1 MSLLRT
7 GSLRMTPRAWS
18 AARPD
23 ATNGRCASPATVTLF
38 FSYVPVAGSSSAGD
52 GYASAARSS
61 QTLYVPNCRP
71 PATRVAA
78 PQQRTQ
84 RSAHCAIKNGA
95 TRIDHNRLYS
105 SRKEKFALVMGS
117 ASPPKPGLKQA
128 ACLVCRRGKIKCEY
142 LPDQGRCRRCLQLD
156 SECVRPDYHAGRQ
169 RGIKNKR
176 VGIDKAIYQVQQAA
190 RRAGQGGNGSKAD
203 AAVLARLR
211 EILCEVES
219 GANGISP
226 SNDSHQSAGVDDS
239 MSEGD
244 DEDGENPDVH
254 GEDEDDDVSGTAA
267 GGSHHDGSMSASA
280 GARDVEIDQGTG
292 YQRPPGES
300 LAVDDAENPLQL
312 LARASYF
319 TPSAEERGKRLPQK
333 SRQDATAASDNS
345 ASEHAKLNNFFS
357 ITRSDLDIGDDI
369 DPISLGLVEEDEAE
383 IFHEKLAHTRWGLD
397 PDLYTVSFTRTRSAF
412 LTTTLM
418 ACAALFVPTAG
429 SLSKRLSNHVKTLAQ
444 HVITRRHRSVE
455 IVLAFV
461 VNIPWIFPGQR
472 STDDET
478 CWYISMAAT
487 IAIDLLMHK
496 TLVSKRVLDT
506 GIGLTLARGECLDT
520 STALEIDGYEGVE
533 PWSERGMIL
542 LRSRERCW
550 ISLYVVERGMGLA
563 RGRPFMVPVTRLI
576 KDCDDWHKSTIAAS
590 QDGHAV
596 SMAVMRRDLDVL
608 FNNVRSLCDGSQNAS
623 SDGSLIARSIQD
635 AIERFF
641 AQWHSKW
648 DLSIGVGPDR
658 RLPPYVEILVSH
670 TRLSTYGGVIN
681 HPTAPIEVRRF
692 FRTAGLS
699 SALNVMRA
707 AIQGESLLQSMPNN
721 TTIMICF
728 AACFALT
735 LSAYTTD
742 SSALA
747 PSIRKLIV
755 EAAGV
760 LERLGTITKH
770 RNGLSVLYGKYLRQ
784 IVRKALT
791 TRKAAGNDF
800 ADSAMAARSND
811 SLYAMNPAAT
821 TTTTTTTAMTTA
833 PALMPP
839 VAMPSQQQPELMHSQ
854 QLQQHQHAHPRQQ
867 QPPQTQMA
875 GQQIL
880 WPETLQFSAMSGDQ
894 ITHVLNQPGNGF
906 EPSFGGLSWQDMN
919 NFDWLPFP
927 EFGM

>member
-1 MSLLRT
+1 
-7 GSLRMTPRAWS
+7 
-18 AARPD
+18 
-23 ATNGRCASPATVTLF
+23 
-38 FSYVPVAGSSSAGD
+38 
-52 GYASAARSS
+52 
-61 QTLYVPNCRP
+61 
-71 PATRVAA
+71 
-78 PQQRTQ
+78 
-84 RSAHCAIKNGA
+84 
-95 TRIDHNRLYS
+95 
-105 SRKEKFALVMGS
+105 MGS
-117 ASPPKPGLKQA
+117 ASSPKSGLKQA

-142 LPDQGRCRRCLQLD
+142 LADQGRCRRCLQLD

-176 VGIDKAIYQVQQAA
+176 VGIDKAIYQVHQAA
-190 RRAGQGGNGSKAD
+190 RRAGKGGRGSSKAD
-203 AAVLARLR
+203 EAVLARLR
-211 EILCEVES
+211 DILHEVD
-219 GANGISP
+219 GGTGISP
-226 SNDSHQSAGVDDS
+226 SNESHHTGGGDES

-244 DEDGENPDVH
+244 DEDGENGDVH
-254 GEDEDDDVSGTAA
+254 GGEDDDAMSGTAA
-267 GGSHHDGSMSASA
+267 GASSGHGGSMSASA
-280 GARDVEIDQGTG
+280 SARDAEPDPGSG

-319 TPSAEERGKRLPQK
+319 TPSADERGKRAPQK
-333 SRQDATAASDNS
+333 SRQDAAAASDNS
-345 ASEHAKLNNFFS
+345 ASEHAKLNDFFS
-357 ITRSDLDIGDDI
+357 ITRSDLDVGDDI

-383 IFHEKLAHTRWGLD
+383 MLFTYRRHSFHDKLAHTRWGLD

-418 ACAALFVPTAG
+418 ACAALFVPSAG
-429 SLSKRLSNHVKTLAQ
+429 SLSKRLSNHSRTLAQ
-444 HVITRRHRSVE
+444 RVITRRHRSVE

-487 IAIDLLMHK
+487 VAIDLLMHK
-496 TLVSKRVLDT
+496 TLISRRVLDS
-506 GIGLTLARGECLDT
+506 GAGLALARGECLDT
-520 STALEIDGYEGVE
+520 TTALEIDGYEGIE
-533 PWSERGMIL
+533 PWSERGRIL

-576 KDCDDWHKSTIAAS
+576 KDCDDWHKSDIAAS

-608 FNNVRSLCDGSQNAS
+608 FNNVRSLCDGSQTAS

-681 HPTAPIEVRRF
+681 TPTAPIEVRRF

-707 AIQGESLLQSMPNN
+707 AIQGESLLMSMPNN

-747 PSIRKLIV
+747 PSIRKLVV

-784 IVRKALT
+784 IVRKAVS
-791 TRKAAGNDF
+791 TRKAAG
-800 ADSAMAARSND
+800 AERAGQAALANGD
-811 SLYAMNPAAT
+811 APLYPMNPA
-821 TTTTTTTAMTTA
+821 TTTAAAAAA
-833 PALMPP
+833 PTLMPP
-839 VAMPSQQQPELMHSQ
+839 VSMAAQQQQQQQPEIMHP
-854 QLQQHQHAHPRQQ
+854 QLQHQHAHPQQ
-867 QPPQTQMA
+867 APPQMA
-875 GQQIL
+875 GQPML

>member
-1 MSLLRT
+1 
-7 GSLRMTPRAWS
+7 
-18 AARPD
+18 
-23 ATNGRCASPATVTLF
+23 
-38 FSYVPVAGSSSAGD
+38 
-52 GYASAARSS
+52 
-61 QTLYVPNCRP
+61 
-71 PATRVAA
+71 
-78 PQQRTQ
+78 
-84 RSAHCAIKNGA
+84 
-95 TRIDHNRLYS
+95 
-105 SRKEKFALVMGS
+105 MGS
-117 ASPPKPGLKQA
+117 ASPPKTGLKQA

-142 LPDQGRCRRCLQLD
+142 LADQGRCRRCLQLD
-156 SECVRPDYHAGRQ
+156 KECVRPDYHAGRQ

-190 RRAGQGGNGSKAD
+190 RRAGKGGRGSKAD
-203 AAVLARLR
+203 ETILARLR
-211 EILCEVES
+211 DILHEVD
-219 GANGISP
+219 GGNGVSP
-226 SNDSHQSAGVDDS
+226 SNESHNTGGGDDS

-244 DEDGENPDVH
+244 DDDDDDDGDAL
-254 GEDEDDDVSGTAA
+254 GEDDDDAVNS
-267 GGSHHDGSMSASA
+267 SRQNGSMSASA
-280 GARDVEIDQGTG
+280 SAREVEPDPGAR

-319 TPSAEERGKRLPQK
+319 TPSAEERGKRSPQK
-333 SRQDATAASDNS
+333 TRQDAAAASD
-345 ASEHAKLNNFFS
+345 AEHAKLNDFFS
-357 ITRSDLDIGDDI
+357 ITRSDLDVGDEI

-383 IFHEKLAHTRWGLD
+383 MLFTYFHEKLAHTRWGLD

-429 SLSKRLSNHVKTLAQ
+429 SLSKRLSNHVKMLAQ
-444 HVITRRHRSVE
+444 RVITRRHRSVE

-496 TLVSKRVLDT
+496 TLVSKKVLDS

-520 STALEIDGYEGVE
+520 DTALEIDGYEGIE

-576 KDCDDWHKSTIAAS
+576 KDCDDWPKSTIAAS

-596 SMAVMRRDLDVL
+596 SMAVMRRDL
-608 FNNVRSLCDGSQNAS
+608 NAS
-623 SDGSLIARSIQD
+623 SDGSAIARSIQD
-635 AIERFF
+635 AIEHFF
-641 AQWHSKW
+641 EQWHSKW

-784 IVRKALT
+784 IVRKAVT
-791 TRKAAGNDF
+791 TRKASGRDLAG
-800 ADSAMAARSND
+800 SVAAANNS
-811 SLYAMNPAAT
+811 SSGTPMYAT
-821 TTTTTTTAMTTA
+821 TSAAATTA
-833 PALMPP
+833 PAVMAP
-839 VAMPSQQQPELMHSQ
+839 VAMPAQQRQPDLMHT
-854 QLQQHQHAHPRQQ
+854 QLPPPPQQQHQHAHPQQ
-867 QPPQTQMA
+867 QQMA
-875 GQQIL
+875 GQAML

>member
-1 MSLLRT
+1 
-7 GSLRMTPRAWS
+7 
-18 AARPD
+18 
-23 ATNGRCASPATVTLF
+23 
-38 FSYVPVAGSSSAGD
+38 
-52 GYASAARSS
+52 
-61 QTLYVPNCRP
+61 
-71 PATRVAA
+71 
-78 PQQRTQ
+78 
-84 RSAHCAIKNGA
+84 
-95 TRIDHNRLYS
+95 
-105 SRKEKFALVMGS
+105 MGS
-117 ASPPKPGLKQA
+117 ASPPKSGLKQA

-142 LPDQGRCRRCLQLD
+142 LPDQGRCRRCLQID

-190 RRAGQGGNGSKAD
+190 RRAGKTGHGSKAD
-203 AAVLARLR
+203 ETVLARLR
-211 EILCEVES
+211 GILHEAEGGGGGGGGGGS
-219 GANGISP
+219 SSGISP
-226 SNDSHQSAGVDDS
+226 SNESRNTGAGDDS
-239 MSEGD
+239 MSDGEDDDGE
-244 DEDGENPDVH
+244 DEDGEEGDIH
-254 GEDEDDDVSGTAA
+254 GHDNEDAVSGVAA
-267 GGSHHDGSMSASA
+267 AASGHHGSSMSASNS
-280 GARDVEIDQGTG
+280 ARDVEPDRGSG
-292 YQRPPGES
+292 YHRPHGES

-319 TPSAEERGKRLPQK
+319 TPSAEERGQRPPQK
-333 SRQDATAASDNS
+333 TRQDVAAASDNS
-345 ASEHAKLNNFFS
+345 ALEHAKLNDFFS

-383 IFHEKLAHTRWGLD
+383 MLFTYFHEKLAHTRWGLD

-418 ACAALFVPTAG
+418 ACAALFVPSAG

-444 HVITRRHRSVE
+444 RVITRRHRSVE

-496 TLVSKRVLDT
+496 TLVSKRVLDS

-520 STALEIDGYEGVE
+520 NTALEIDGYEGVE

-608 FNNVRSLCDGSQNAS
+608 FNNVRSLCDGSQNTS
-623 SDGSLIARSIQD
+623 SDGSLIARSIED
-635 AIERFF
+635 AIEHFF

-784 IVRKALT
+784 IVRKAVT
-791 TRKAAGNDF
+791 TKKASSGATDY
-800 ADSAMAARSND
+800 AVAHTVASSNAPM
-811 SLYAMNPAAT
+811 YAMNPAT
-821 TTTTTTTAMTTA
+821 TTSA
-833 PALMPP
+833 PAIMPP
-839 VAMPSQQQPELMHSQ
+839 LTMHTQQQQQQQPELMHPHAQMQRHQNTHSQ
-854 QLQQHQHAHPRQQ
+854 Q
-867 QPPQTQMA
+867 QTQMA
-875 GQQIL
+875 GQPML

>member
-1 MSLLRT
+1 
-7 GSLRMTPRAWS
+7 
-18 AARPD
+18 
-23 ATNGRCASPATVTLF
+23 
-38 FSYVPVAGSSSAGD
+38 
-52 GYASAARSS
+52 
-61 QTLYVPNCRP
+61 
-71 PATRVAA
+71 
-78 PQQRTQ
+78 
-84 RSAHCAIKNGA
+84 
-95 TRIDHNRLYS
+95 
-105 SRKEKFALVMGS
+105 MGS
-117 ASPPKPGLKQA
+117 ASPPKTGLKQA

-190 RRAGQGGNGSKAD
+190 RRAGKTGNRSKAD
-203 AAVLARLR
+203 ETVLARLR
-211 EILCEVES
+211 GILHEAEGGGS
-219 GANGISP
+219 GGSSGISP
-226 SNDSHQSAGVDDS
+226 SNESHNTGAGDDS
-239 MSEGD
+239 MSEGE
-244 DEDGENPDVH
+244 DEDGEDEDGEDGDVH
-254 GEDEDDDVSGTAA
+254 GDDNDDAVAGFAA
-267 GGSHHDGSMSASA
+267 GARSRHGGGMSASA
-280 GARDVEIDQGTG
+280 SARDVEPDRGSG
-292 YQRPPGES
+292 YHRPHGES

-319 TPSAEERGKRLPQK
+319 TPSAEERGQRLPQK
-333 SRQDATAASDNS
+333 TRQDIAAASDNS
-345 ASEHAKLNNFFS
+345 ALEYAKLNDFFS

-383 IFHEKLAHTRWGLD
+383 MLFTYFHEKLAHTRWGLD

-444 HVITRRHRSVE
+444 RVITRRHRSVE

-496 TLVSKRVLDT
+496 TLVSKRVLDS

-608 FNNVRSLCDGSQNAS
+608 FNNVRSLCDGSQNTS
-623 SDGSLIARSIQD
+623 SDGSLIARSIED
-635 AIERFF
+635 AIEHFF

-742 SSALA
+742 RSALA

-784 IVRKALT
+784 IVRKAVT
-791 TRKAAGNDF
+791 TKRASGATDF
-800 ADSAMAARSND
+800 AVAPMVASSNAPM
-811 SLYAMNPAAT
+811 YAMNPAT
-821 TTTTTTTAMTTA
+821 TSA
-833 PALMPP
+833 PLSMPP
-839 VAMPSQQQPELMHSQ
+839 VTMHAQQQQPELMHPHAQ
-854 QLQQHQHAHPRQQ
+854 MQQHQNTHHQQ
-867 QPPQTQMA
+867 QTQMA
-875 GQQIL
+875 GQPML

>member
-1 MSLLRT
+1 
-7 GSLRMTPRAWS
+7 
-18 AARPD
+18 
-23 ATNGRCASPATVTLF
+23 
-38 FSYVPVAGSSSAGD
+38 
-52 GYASAARSS
+52 
-61 QTLYVPNCRP
+61 
-71 PATRVAA
+71 
-78 PQQRTQ
+78 
-84 RSAHCAIKNGA
+84 
-95 TRIDHNRLYS
+95 
-105 SRKEKFALVMGS
+105 MGS
-117 ASPPKPGLKQA
+117 ASSPKTGLKQA

-176 VGIDKAIYQVQQAA
+176 VGIDKAIYQVHQAA
-190 RRAGQGGNGSKAD
+190 RRAGKGGHGSKAD

-211 EILCEVES
+211 DILHEAEADGRS
-219 GANGISP
+219 EISP
-226 SNDSHQSAGVDDS
+226 SNESQRTAAGDEDDS
-239 MSEGD
+239 MSD
-244 DEDGENPDVH
+244 
-254 GEDEDDDVSGTAA
+254 GEDEDDEEAHADEEDEDDDAVSGTAA
-267 GGSHHDGSMSASA
+267 GASSRHGASMSASA
-280 GARDVEIDQGTG
+280 SAQEPEPDPAAG
-292 YQRPPGES
+292 YRRPPGES
-300 LAVDDAENPLQL
+300 LAVDGAENPLQL

-319 TPSAEERGKRLPQK
+319 TPSAEERGKRVPPK
-333 SRQDATAASDNS
+333 TRQDAAAASDNS
-345 ASEHAKLNNFFS
+345 ASEHAKLNDFFS
-357 ITRSDLDIGDDI
+357 ITRSDLDVGDDI

-383 IFHEKLAHTRWGLD
+383 MLFTFFHEKLAHTRWGLD

-444 HVITRRHRSVE
+444 RVITRRHRSVE

-496 TLVSKRVLDT
+496 TLVARGVLDS
-506 GIGLTLARGECLDT
+506 GAGLTMARGECLDT
-520 STALEIDGYEGVE
+520 GTALEIDGYEGVE

-608 FNNVRSLCDGSQNAS
+608 FNNVRSLCDGSQHAS

-742 SSALA
+742 RSALA
-747 PSIRKLIV
+747 PSIRELIV

-760 LERLGTITKH
+760 LERLGTITPH
-770 RNGLSVLYGKYLRQ
+770 RHGLSVLYGKYLRQ
-784 IVRKALT
+784 IVRKAAGST
-791 TRKAAGNDF
+791 KKGAA
-800 ADSAMAARSND
+800 AAVVASVPPP
-811 SLYAMNPAAT
+811 LPLPPPPVYALNPAAAT
-821 TTTTTTTAMTTA
+821 TSA
-833 PALMPP
+833 PLPSPVGMPAP
-839 VAMPSQQQPELMHSQ
+839 DLMHP
-854 QLQQHQHAHPRQQ
+854 LPQHQHHAH
-867 QPPQTQMA
+867 QMAA
-875 GQQIL
+875 GQQPML

-894 ITHVLNQPGNGF
+894 ITHVLNQPGNAF

>member
-1 MSLLRT
+1 MAVLSVAAAKEICPPPAAKT
-7 GSLRMTPRAWS
+7 AQESDSSGSRPPSRRPMAWLFLAQGYHQGPSSRFAATFDLCVEFVAVHQAAYGGRRQVEQNVERNTLEPTISSERAYPAS
-18 AARPD
+18 RL
-23 ATNGRCASPATVTLF
+23 GRLGYPWRLDELASPAYTRC
-38 FSYVPVAGSSSAGD
+38 
-52 GYASAARSS
+52 RSS
-61 QTLYVPNCRP
+61 DRGP
-71 PATRVAA
+71 P
-78 PQQRTQ
+78 RTSL
-84 RSAHCAIKNGA
+84 RA
-95 TRIDHNRLYS
+95 
-105 SRKEKFALVMGS
+105 FAMGS
-117 ASPPKPGLKQA
+117 ASSPKTGLKQA

-176 VGIDKAIYQVQQAA
+176 VGIDKAIYQVHQAA
-190 RRAGQGGNGSKAD
+190 RRAGKGGHGSKAD

-211 EILCEVES
+211 DILHEAEADGRS
-219 GANGISP
+219 EISP
-226 SNDSHQSAGVDDS
+226 SNESQRTAAGDEDDS
-239 MSEGD
+239 MSD
-244 DEDGENPDVH
+244 
-254 GEDEDDDVSGTAA
+254 GEDEDDEEAHADEDDEDDDAVSGTAA
-267 GGSHHDGSMSASA
+267 GASSRHGASMSASA
-280 GARDVEIDQGTG
+280 SAQEPEPDPAAG
-292 YQRPPGES
+292 YRRPPGES
-300 LAVDDAENPLQL
+300 LAVDGAENPLQL

-319 TPSAEERGKRLPQK
+319 TPSAEERGKRVPPK
-333 SRQDATAASDNS
+333 TRQDAAAASDNS
-345 ASEHAKLNNFFS
+345 ASEHAKLNDFFS
-357 ITRSDLDIGDDI
+357 ITRSDLDVGDDI

-383 IFHEKLAHTRWGLD
+383 MLFTFFHEKLAHTRWGLD

-444 HVITRRHRSVE
+444 RVITRRHRSVE

-496 TLVSKRVLDT
+496 TLVARGVLDS
-506 GIGLTLARGECLDT
+506 GAGLTMARGECLDT
-520 STALEIDGYEGVE
+520 GTALEIDGYEGVE

-550 ISLYVVERGMGLA
+550 ISLYVVERG
-563 RGRPFMVPVTRLI
+563 
-576 KDCDDWHKSTIAAS
+576 
-590 QDGHAV
+590 
-596 SMAVMRRDLDVL
+596 
-608 FNNVRSLCDGSQNAS
+608 
-623 SDGSLIARSIQD
+623 IQD

-742 SSALA
+742 RSALA
-747 PSIRKLIV
+747 PSIRELIV

-760 LERLGTITKH
+760 LERLGTITPH
-770 RNGLSVLYGKYLRQ
+770 RHGLSVLYGKYLRQ
-784 IVRKALT
+784 IVRKAAGST
-791 TRKAAGNDF
+791 KKGAA
-800 ADSAMAARSND
+800 AAVVASVPPPPP
-811 SLYAMNPAAT
+811 LPPPPVYALNPAAAT
-821 TTTTTTTAMTTA
+821 TSA
-833 PALMPP
+833 PLPSPVGMPAP
-839 VAMPSQQQPELMHSQ
+839 DLMHP
-854 QLQQHQHAHPRQQ
+854 LPQHQHHAH
-867 QPPQTQMA
+867 QMAA
-875 GQQIL
+875 GQQPML

-894 ITHVLNQPGNGF
+894 ITHVLNQPGNAF